1 MSTWNGLE
9 TYSRERSPGTAKH
22 FRVLNPQMSSLPDV
36 TSAGGCEPRH
46 MNRNSTSFK
55 VLLPAALAWVC
66 VSLTFAAVQGTTE
79 LEPSKPPLFLLF
91 SNAVH
96 FGIWA
101 CCAPLLTA
109 IVRRFPLQRGTIGRH
124 ALVLLPCAFLLAYA
138 VSILYLTTVYFT
150 WFPLRSRFASLQL
163 VLRQGVD
170 LFLQMD
176 LLVCVLIVSL
186 IHTWTFLNAY
196 RSEQMRSTELENRLV
211 SSQLS
216 ALRMQ
221 LHPHFLFNTL
231 HSIAG
236 LVKENPETARDM
248 IVALGDF
255 LRLTLEE
262 KAVTTRTLAEEL
274 EFISLY
280 VAIERMRFGDRMQ
293 VEYQIGSGT
302 NEAVIPYLILQP
314 LVENAIRHGVSR
326 IARPST
332 ISFRSQRFNG
342 QLHLVLE
349 NDGPK
354 MPQDPQP
361 GVGITNTRERLRLH
375 YGESCEFS
383 CRGRPT
389 GGCTVSLTMPFK
401 VE

>member
-1 MSTWNGLE
+1 M
-9 TYSRERSPGTAKH
+9 A
-22 FRVLNPQMSSLPDV
+22 SLLDV
-36 TSAGGCEPRH
+36 CSAGGSEPTQ
-46 MNRNSTSFK
+46 MNRNSTPFK
-55 VLLPAALAWVC
+55 VLVAAAAWIC

-91 SNAVH
+91 SNAIH

-101 CCAPLLTA
+101 SCVPLIA
-109 IVRRFPLQRGTIGRH
+109 AMVRRFPLQRGTIVRH
-124 ALVLLPCAFLLAYA
+124 AMVLLPFSFLLAYA
-138 VSILYLTTVYFT
+138 VSLVYLTTVYFT
-150 WFPLRSRFASLQL
+150 WFPLRTRFANLQL

-176 LLVCVLIVSL
+176 LLACVLIISL
-186 IHTWTFLNAY
+186 IYAWTFLSAY
-196 RSEQMRSTELENRLV
+196 RSEQLRSAELENRLS

-236 LVKENPETARDM
+236 LVKENPDTARDM

-262 KAVTTRTLAEEL
+262 EAVSTRTLGEEL
-274 EFISLY
+274 EFINLY
-280 VAIERMRFGDRMQ
+280 VAIERMRLGERMQ
-293 VEYQIGSGT
+293 VEYHIGSGT
-302 NEAVIPYLILQP
+302 NEARIPYLILQP

-326 IARPST
+326 IARPAT

-342 QLHLVLE
+342 QLHVVVE
-349 NDGPK
+349 NDGPN
-354 MPQDPQP
+354 MEQDPQP
-361 GVGITNTRERLRLH
+361 GIGITNTRERLRLH
-375 YGESCEFS
+375 YGESFEFS
-383 CRGRPT
+383 FRGRPA
-389 GGCTVSLTMPFK
+389 GGCTVSLTMPFRLN
-401 VE
+401 EDRNL

>member
-1 MSTWNGLE
+1 MNGTSTL
-9 TYSRERSPGTAKH
+9 
-22 FRVLNPQMSSLPDV
+22 
-36 TSAGGCEPRH
+36 
-46 MNRNSTSFK
+46 FK
-55 VLLPAALAWVC
+55 VFVPAAAWVC

-79 LEPSKPPLFLLF
+79 LEPSKPPLFLLY
-91 SNAVH
+91 SNAIH
-96 FGIWA
+96 FGIWT
-101 CCAPLLTA
+101 CCVPLIAA
-109 IVRRFPLQRGTIGRH
+109 IVRRFPLQKGTIVRH
-124 ALVLLPCAFLLAYA
+124 AMVLLPCSFLLAYA
-138 VSILYLTTVYFT
+138 VSILYLSTVYFT
-150 WFPLRSRFASLQL
+150 WFPLRSRFPNLEL

-176 LLVCVLIVSL
+176 LLACVLIVSL
-186 IHTWTFLNAY
+186 IHAWTFLNAY
-196 RSEQMRSTELENRLV
+196 RSERLRSAELENKLS

-236 LVKENPETARDM
+236 LVKESPDTAREM

-262 KAVTTRTLAEEL
+262 EAVATRTLGEEL
-274 EFISLY
+274 EFINLY
-280 VAIERMRFGDRMQ
+280 VAIERMRLGERMQ
-293 VEYQIGSGT
+293 VEYHIGSGT
-302 NEAVIPYLILQP
+302 NGAMIPYLILQP

-332 ISFRSQRFNG
+332 ITFRSQRFNG

-354 MPQDPQP
+354 MQQDPKP

-375 YGESCEFS
+375 YGESFEFS
-383 CRGRPT
+383 CLGRPS
-389 GGCTVSLTMPFK
+389 GGCRVSLTMPFK
-401 VE
+401 LE